1 MNKETLSKFIFP
13 VILLVIGLGIL
24 IAAATTGQNSIV
36 YIGSVSLIVAGVISL
51 LYSLELISLGV
62 QKILFIV
69 TLIGSAGVAYLNY
82 MVIEEK
88 INFEKEVKRRQAVV
102 VERLKLIRTA
112 EIGFKDEKGRYAAS
126 FDELIKFYETDSV
139 TVIRAEGTLPDTIAT
154 EAEAIA
160 LQLPGFVRDTS
171 RVPAMQK
178 VFPNG
183 IDIKEIQ
190 FIPFS
195 DNQKFKLDAGQV
207 ERNTVQV
214 PVFEAFAKF
223 EHIYNGLETKNYN
236 INLEEGLRVGSMTEP
251 TTSGNWE

>member
-13 VILLVIGLGIL
+13 IILLVIGIGIL
-24 IAAATTGQNSIV
+24 VAAASTGQDTGV
-36 YIGSVSLIVAGVISL
+36 YIGSITLIIAGIISL
-51 LYSLELISLGV
+51 LYSLEVISMLL
-62 QKILFIV
+62 QKILFV
-69 TLIGSAGVAYLNY
+69 FTLIVAVGVAIMNY
-82 MVIEEK
+82 NVIEEK
-88 INFEKEVKRRQAVV
+88 INFEKEVKKRQAVV
-102 VERLKLIRTA
+102 VERLKLIRAA
-112 EIGFKDEKGRYAAS
+112 EIGFKDEKGRYAAN

-160 LQLPGFVRDTS
+160 LNLPGFVRDTS

-207 ERNTVQV
+207 ERNSVQV

-223 EHIYNGLETKNYN
+223 EYIYTGLETKNYN